1 MEALQHNQSIVP
13 RQLTLSSVSNRP
25 HTGASVDDHPNV
37 PAVNLEDSDVSS
49 RALNNS
55 VASENI
61 HLEVPDRSSNCDKL
75 VDTLIHE
82 QALIIDTNL
91 CTNQSEAKSAVSFK
105 SVLIDKNSESLCTS
119 VTPVLH
125 SSPFTIRKPV
135 HRQLSWVAANSFSEA
150 DHYSQSVGQNEA
162 KSVSYSPSTS
172 RSLYRRRSYY
182 SGATELRFQLPGLS
196 DRTNSTI
203 PPAPCS
209 VDLVRADMERCRL
222 AIQQMKLDV
231 HRLRARP
238 RTKLSLSHKNFESV
252 DLYPKRR
259 NLPVGRPRS
268 SSQRYHRS
276 IWTSNFHAS
285 HRQASTLAYFPPSLF
300 SRPMNH
306 PSDIAELNLADAVLF
321 WRRHFA
327 SADDTSRT
335 VCRQSLRRPIQ
346 RTLSFKCCDRI
357 REAHLEWRSNSLR
370 HTYFSTTSALRQPL
384 RRPGSA
390 LRLGR
395 QQSMESASCR
405 LGPHLVEVD
414 TINLR
419 LHSAVHSS
427 PLTRQA
433 SVDNSLRGRL
443 PIDGDVL
450 TNVSVPS
457 TSQIPLSS
465 AATEEPH
472 FVNEDEATE
481 VHLPSPPDADALMCV
496 VNDCGSLDGPLSNTT
511 VSRRLNRRRGFR
523 RKTLLPVTCMPK
535 QGTSQSVTGLSSRGL
550 EVCNDFD
557 GAGGDTQSKTSPNTS
572 THSRTETGVPDP
584 RKADCERSA
593 MESTAYARI
602 PEASTSAKPTRAA
615 AHHTVDVILAQLMGV
630 SSLAD
635 AGLTHE
641 QCLAQ
646 LRDSGNPDESE
657 SAELDILF
665 AVTAATC
672 SVDEPSV
679 SRPTTSTEHVSALSC
694 LSDHVG
700 VADHRTSNSS
710 MHVTVT
716 RRRGLTETARSA
728 IQLDGSE
735 ESVEAV
741 SLAGM
746 NDARSNP
753 ASPHPTLF
761 KRLNAMAFAPRRRRL
776 NSHIYRVRLFPC
788 FARPSFNVRLSRLQL
803 DALFDRG
810 RSPFEFALAVF
821 LSLTVSLTGFL
832 LLRSGAFHQMGL
844 VACCFTI
851 AGCHYSLVKS
861 VQPDAASPQH
871 GFNRVIVYS
880 RSVVF
885 CLFALIYVAANLL
898 SSSPSSTDFR
908 HQGGFEH
915 STISVLAT
923 VRIGQLSLI
932 DKDSCFPVDGNP
944 LLCSFDTPPMKLL
957 SSSSSSQLLQYF
969 PKDAQSE
976 HVRLHNES
984 HSLFLFGSIWTID
997 RLTFG
1002 FRSVMFA
1009 LLTIFPLL
1017 FLFGLIPQINTAL
1030 IFILEQLDIHLFG
1043 GSGSIGLLSAS
1054 FSIVRSLVVVGLGYW
1069 FCYSA
1074 LETGDAHHL
1083 WFSGFWSLYI
1093 PLCFVL
1099 SRLPCNPEL
1108 YTTLS
1113 SGIWSRELWRRHL
1126 AACLSKLTRSLC
1138 WFGFK
1143 SKIRNGS
1150 ASECNDRCG
1159 CGGPCWFWSKKP
1171 KPLLPSSEPSAWL
1184 RGWLPFISDVDKK
1197 SAIRAKSMTDP
1208 ENADWLLRLA
1218 SSKSTSQPNEASTEK
1233 DGLPM
1238 TISSY
1243 PSGSLLKG
1251 RKYVSSPSLF
1261 FVDPPDGGSHSVHV
1275 RANSF
1280 RRCHPVV
1287 PSSPTLVCSKQPKH
1301 RKKKLSTTYRS
1312 SPDTPVEHEYI
1323 ALPSSQSEV
1332 VDQPVGSAHSLS
1344 NTGRR
1349 QSNFQTCSHAINLSF
1364 TEKEQARIDD
1374 FLQPKLPIVS
1384 DTHAARSTLTENE
1397 MSADLKLASGIPCHH
1412 SDPLPSLIH
1421 SALVARLRN
1430 DFICSVA
1437 FAVSVFGL
1445 HASPALSYTLDRPII
1460 QRSLT
1465 WTTVLCGG
1473 CLHYIWPNLRKSYPW
1488 LCVAKPVIRTHS
1500 EGKLSKWEIGYFWF
1514 CWFERN
1520 LLIPAVTVLTVSHA
1534 IVDLVAKFPTRW
1546 ATIIVLVTSMKMLR
1560 NGFAAPGRTFL
1571 TLFFTELLFN
1581 FDFALASEVFPL
1593 NYFLVS
1599 ILLCKILEL
1608 VHKLH
1613 FVYTYT
1619 TPFRITWGSV
1629 THAILHVACI
1639 PHVLFMLGNCV
1650 LSTILSSPLE
1660 PFLASALFI
1669 TSYVRPI
1676 KFWEVNHRT
1685 ERMETTNTA
1694 LASQLRGIAEK
1705 LTLLNLNAIFYER
1718 LARDLQATLAG
1729 DIQLGRLGGLTV
1741 RHGDILIMG
1750 SEDLNFVI
1758 HIIEVGNGML
1768 SFQLRGLEFLG
1779 TYCHALETEALRSH
1793 SHNDNECCCCH
1804 PGHCPGLLSLN
1815 AALRMRCMTWQF
1827 VADSYNVRGYR
1838 MTSHCADTGLR
1849 MNDLRKILVNRF
1861 VQCIIYYVLQLPDLP
1876 QRLETITPCLRANN
1890 FFSSLHFDL
1899 DPVFLK
1905 VIDEDFDEQLNGG
1918 IVSCEP
1924 DSALISL
1931 CYALAI
1937 LGRRCMGGVQA
1948 TNYDVNQV
1956 LRGIHDVFKGDVLVM
1971 TKDEWVLADLDL
1983 LQTVVSPAMRVAL
1996 KLYQDNFI
2004 WSSDLTHNALYRKIV
2019 YTENN
2024 FVICHETDPRWRL
2037 AVLNDAHSLFS
2048 IRWVGTESN
2057 DMYRIVQ
2064 LTKSNLQ
2071 FCAVK
2076 INSEC
2081 VRGLWAGQQ
2090 REQIFLRNTNLE
2102 RGSIQGAQHVLRNL
2116 VNSCC
2121 DPPIGYPI
2129 YVSPILT
2136 SFAGSNSLYGRV
2148 AGPELSFKGILSG
2161 LWSLGRWLFTKTC
2174 RQDCRPVKQNI
2185 EIPMELVPRERSG
2198 DGVPI
2203 SFEKHDNRQGRDPS
2217 TIYPVGTSLHTTD
2230 VQWPS
2235 ASESMESM
2243 HQQQRKS
2250 LRRGSTHVT
2259 TLAALVHEHHETEG
2273 VLPSDIT
2280 RSGMR
2285 RRTRVK
2291 IVDPTQILNDRHNK
2305 LQWPSE
2311 EWRARCLSQSACI
2324 SSVHSGLEGQCV
2336 HRWTPSNPDPMA
2348 RSFCHQTICLITFP
2362 GGPPLLEGHYIAI
2375 WEDKGVSEVPPME
2388 CASESVQSGDESL
2401 LPNRTC
2407 DFYAALP
2414 SLITAFSSAG
2424 PSNIVTHSSSQMG
2437 VDLFPNDFLV

>member
-1 MEALQHNQSIVP
+1 
-13 RQLTLSSVSNRP
+13 
-25 HTGASVDDHPNV
+25 
-37 PAVNLEDSDVSS
+37 
-49 RALNNS
+49 
-55 VASENI
+55 
-61 HLEVPDRSSNCDKL
+61 
-75 VDTLIHE
+75 
-82 QALIIDTNL
+82 
-91 CTNQSEAKSAVSFK
+91 
-105 SVLIDKNSESLCTS
+105 
-119 VTPVLH
+119 
-125 SSPFTIRKPV
+125 
-135 HRQLSWVAANSFSEA
+135 
-150 DHYSQSVGQNEA
+150 
-162 KSVSYSPSTS
+162 
-172 RSLYRRRSYY
+172 
-182 SGATELRFQLPGLS
+182 
-196 DRTNSTI
+196 
-203 PPAPCS
+203 
-209 VDLVRADMERCRL
+209 
-222 AIQQMKLDV
+222 
-231 HRLRARP
+231 
-238 RTKLSLSHKNFESV
+238 
-252 DLYPKRR
+252 
-259 NLPVGRPRS
+259 
-268 SSQRYHRS
+268 
-276 IWTSNFHAS
+276 
-285 HRQASTLAYFPPSLF
+285 
-300 SRPMNH
+300 
-306 PSDIAELNLADAVLF
+306 
-321 WRRHFA
+321 
-327 SADDTSRT
+327 
-335 VCRQSLRRPIQ
+335 
-346 RTLSFKCCDRI
+346 
-357 REAHLEWRSNSLR
+357 
-370 HTYFSTTSALRQPL
+370 
-384 RRPGSA
+384 
-390 LRLGR
+390 
-395 QQSMESASCR
+395 
-405 LGPHLVEVD
+405 
-414 TINLR
+414 
-419 LHSAVHSS
+419 
-427 PLTRQA
+427 
-433 SVDNSLRGRL
+433 
-443 PIDGDVL
+443 
-450 TNVSVPS
+450 
-457 TSQIPLSS
+457 
-465 AATEEPH
+465 
-472 FVNEDEATE
+472 
-481 VHLPSPPDADALMCV
+481 
-496 VNDCGSLDGPLSNTT
+496 
-511 VSRRLNRRRGFR
+511 
-523 RKTLLPVTCMPK
+523 
-535 QGTSQSVTGLSSRGL
+535 
-550 EVCNDFD
+550 
-557 GAGGDTQSKTSPNTS
+557 
-572 THSRTETGVPDP
+572 
-584 RKADCERSA
+584 
-593 MESTAYARI
+593 
-602 PEASTSAKPTRAA
+602 
-615 AHHTVDVILAQLMGV
+615 
-630 SSLAD
+630 
-635 AGLTHE
+635 
-641 QCLAQ
+641 
-646 LRDSGNPDESE
+646 
-657 SAELDILF
+657 
-665 AVTAATC
+665 
-672 SVDEPSV
+672 
-679 SRPTTSTEHVSALSC
+679 
-694 LSDHVG
+694 
-700 VADHRTSNSS
+700 
-710 MHVTVT
+710 
-716 RRRGLTETARSA
+716 
-728 IQLDGSE
+728 
-735 ESVEAV
+735 
-741 SLAGM
+741 M

-753 ASPHPTLF
+753 TSPHPTLF
-761 KRLNAMAFAPRRRRL
+761 KRLNALTFASRRHRPDG
-776 NSHIYRVRLFPC
+776 HIYRVRLFPC
-788 FARPSFNVRLSRLQL
+788 FTRPSFNVRLSRLQL

-810 RSPFEFALAVF
+810 RSILEFALAVF
-821 LSLTVSLTGFL
+821 LSLAVSLAGFL

-844 VACCFTI
+844 VVCCFTI

-871 GFNRVIVYS
+871 GFNRIIVYS

-885 CLFALIYVAANLL
+885 CLFALIYVAATLL
-898 SSSPSSTDFR
+898 SSSLSSTHFLHEDN
-908 HQGGFEH
+908 FEH
-915 STISVLAT
+915 STLSVLAT
-923 VRIGQLSLI
+923 VRTGQLSLI
-932 DKDSCFPVDGNP
+932 DKDSCFPTDGNP
-944 LLCSFDTPPMKLL
+944 LLCSFDVPPMKLL
-957 SSSSSSQLLQYF
+957 SSSSSSQLLQYL
-969 PKDAQSE
+969 PKDAQPE
-976 HVRLHNES
+976 NTRLLNES
-984 HSLFLFGSIWTID
+984 HYLFLFGSIWTSD
-997 RLTFG
+997 RLAFG

-1054 FSIVRSLVVVGLGYW
+1054 FSILRSLIVIGFGYW
-1069 FCYSA
+1069 FCYNA
-1074 LETGDAHHL
+1074 LKTGDAHHL
-1083 WFSGFWSLYI
+1083 WFSGFWCLYI

-1113 SGIWSRELWRRHL
+1113 SGIWSRELWRLRL
-1126 AACLSKLTRSLC
+1126 TACLSKLTSSLC

-1150 ASECNDRCG
+1150 TSDCNDKCG
-1159 CGGPCWFWSKKP
+1159 CGGSCWFWSKKP

-1197 SAIRAKSMTDP
+1197 SAIRTKSMTDP
-1208 ENADWLLRLA
+1208 ENADRLLRA
-1218 SSKSTSQPNEASTEK
+1218 VSSKSTSQPNEASAEK
-1233 DGLPM
+1233 VNLPV
-1238 TISSY
+1238 TISSH
-1243 PSGSLLKG
+1243 PLGSLLKG

-1261 FVDPPDGGSHSVHV
+1261 SDDPPDNCSYSVHV
-1275 RANSF
+1275 GACSF
-1280 RRCHPVV
+1280 RECHPIAPSSLTLACSKQLKPEENLPPTTY
-1287 PSSPTLVCSKQPKH
+1287 PSSPNS
-1301 RKKKLSTTYRS
+1301 
-1312 SPDTPVEHEYI
+1312 PVEHKYS
-1323 ALPSSQSEV
+1323 ALPSPQPEV
-1332 VDQPVGSAHSLS
+1332 IEQPVGSAHSL
-1344 NTGRR
+1344 NTIGRR
-1349 QSNFQTCSHAINLSF
+1349 QLNFQTCSHATNLAF
-1364 TEKEQARIDD
+1364 TEKEQARTDN
-1374 FLQPKLPIVS
+1374 FLQPKPPIVS
-1384 DTHAARSTLTENE
+1384 DSYAARSTLTENE
-1397 MSADLKLASGIPCHH
+1397 MSADLKLAPTIPCHH
-1412 SDPLPSLIH
+1412 SDPLPGLIH

-1430 DFICSVA
+1430 DSICSVA

-1445 HASPALSYTLDRPII
+1445 HASPALNYILDRPIAL
-1460 QRSLT
+1460 RSVT

-1473 CLHYIWPNLRKSYPW
+1473 CLHYVWPNLRKSYPW
-1488 LCVAKPVIRTHS
+1488 LCIAKPVIRTHS
-1500 EGKLSKWEIGYFWF
+1500 EGKLSKWETGYFWF

-1534 IVDLVAKFPTRW
+1534 VIDLVAKFPTVW
-1546 ATIIVLVTSMKMLR
+1546 ATVIVLVTSMKMLR

-1571 TLFFTELLFN
+1571 TLFFTEFLFN
-1581 FDFALASEVFPL
+1581 FDFPLASEVFPL

-1629 THAILHVACI
+1629 THAILHVAFI

-1676 KFWEVNHRT
+1676 KFWEVSHRT

-1694 LASQLRGIAEK
+1694 LAYQLRGIAEK

-1741 RHGDILIMG
+1741 RHGDVFIMG

-1758 HIIEVGNGML
+1758 HIIEVGNGMV

-1861 VQCIIYYVLQLPDLP
+1861 VQCIIYYVLQLPDLA
-1876 QRLETITPCLRANN
+1876 QRLETITPCLRTNN

-1905 VIDEDFDEQLNGG
+1905 VIDEDFDEQLNGVSRLRFIQVYSDWIRYCLWKKPDLVG
-1918 IVSCEP
+1918 VVSCEP

-1937 LGRRCMGGVQA
+1937 LGRRCMGGAQA
-1948 TNYDVNQV
+1948 ANYDVNQV
-1956 LRGIHDVFKGDVLVM
+1956 LRGIHDVFKGDILVM

-1983 LQTVVSPAMRVAL
+1983 LQSVVSPAMRVAL

-2037 AVLNDAHSLFS
+2037 AVLNDAQSLFS

-2148 AGPELSFKGILSG
+2148 AGPELSFKDILSG
-2161 LWSLGRWLFTKTC
+2161 LWSIGRWLFTKAC
-2174 RQDCRPVKQNI
+2174 RQDCRPVKQNT
-2185 EIPMELVPRERSG
+2185 EIPMELVPREGSG
-2198 DGVPI
+2198 DGVLI
-2203 SFEKHDNRQGRDPS
+2203 SFEKRDKCQGRDPS
-2217 TIYPVGTSLHTTD
+2217 TIYTLGTSPHTTRA
-2230 VQWPS
+2230 QWPS

-2273 VLPSDIT
+2273 LLPSDIS
-2280 RSGMR
+2280 RCGMR

-2375 WEDKGVSEVPPME
+2375 WEDKGISEISPMDY
-2388 CASESVQSGDESL
+2388 ASDLLQSGDESSG
-2401 LPNRTC
+2401 PTRTC

-2424 PSNIVTHSSSQMG
+2424 PSNLVTHPSSSQMG
-2437 VDLFPNDFLV
+2437 VDRFPNDFLV

>member
-1 MEALQHNQSIVP
+1 ASSLFVQPNQSV
-13 RQLTLSSVSNRP
+13 
-25 HTGASVDDHPNV
+25 
-37 PAVNLEDSDVSS
+37 
-49 RALNNS
+49 
-55 VASENI
+55 
-61 HLEVPDRSSNCDKL
+61 
-75 VDTLIHE
+75 
-82 QALIIDTNL
+82 
-91 CTNQSEAKSAVSFK
+91 
-105 SVLIDKNSESLCTS
+105 
-119 VTPVLH
+119 
-125 SSPFTIRKPV
+125 
-135 HRQLSWVAANSFSEA
+135 
-150 DHYSQSVGQNEA
+150 
-162 KSVSYSPSTS
+162 
-172 RSLYRRRSYY
+172 
-182 SGATELRFQLPGLS
+182 
-196 DRTNSTI
+196 
-203 PPAPCS
+203 
-209 VDLVRADMERCRL
+209 
-222 AIQQMKLDV
+222 
-231 HRLRARP
+231 
-238 RTKLSLSHKNFESV
+238 
-252 DLYPKRR
+252 
-259 NLPVGRPRS
+259 
-268 SSQRYHRS
+268 
-276 IWTSNFHAS
+276 
-285 HRQASTLAYFPPSLF
+285 
-300 SRPMNH
+300 
-306 PSDIAELNLADAVLF
+306 
-321 WRRHFA
+321 
-327 SADDTSRT
+327 
-335 VCRQSLRRPIQ
+335 
-346 RTLSFKCCDRI
+346 
-357 REAHLEWRSNSLR
+357 
-370 HTYFSTTSALRQPL
+370 SALRQPL

-395 QQSMESASCR
+395 QQSMESATSR
-405 LGPHLVEVD
+405 FSSQLVEVD

-433 SVDNSLRGRL
+433 SVDNSLRDRL
-443 PIDGDVL
+443 PLDRDVL
-450 TNVSVPS
+450 TTAATGES
-457 TSQIPLSS
+457 TS
-465 AATEEPH
+465 
-472 FVNEDEATE
+472 VKEDEAAE
-481 VHLPSPPDADALMCV
+481 VHLPPPPGTDSLICV
-496 VNDCGSLDGPLSNTT
+496 VDDSGSHDEPLSTNT
-511 VSRRLNRRRGFR
+511 VNRRLIRRPGFR
-523 RKTLLPVTCMPK
+523 RKTLLSATCMPK
-535 QGTSQSVTGLSSRGL
+535 QGNSQSVIGLSSRGL
-550 EVCNDFD
+550 EECSDFD
-557 GAGGDTQSKTSPNTS
+557 DAGGDTQSNAYSKLSM
-572 THSRTETGVPDP
+572 HSRNEAGDPDSRNAD
-584 RKADCERSA
+584 RKLSA
-593 MESTAYARI
+593 VESTTYVRI
-602 PEASTSAKPTRAA
+602 PEASTSAEPIRAPT
-615 AHHTVDVILAQLMGV
+615 HHTVDIILAQLMGV

-635 AGLTHE
+635 AGLTRE

-646 LRDSGNPDESE
+646 LRDSGSAEESE
-657 SAELDILF
+657 NAELDILF

-672 SVDEPSV
+672 SVDESSV
-679 SRPTTSTEHVSALSC
+679 RHTTIPTERVSALSC
-694 LSDHVG
+694 QSDQVG
-700 VADHRTSNSS
+700 MADRRTSTSS
-710 MHVTVT
+710 THVTVT
-716 RRRGLTETARSA
+716 HRRGLTETARSA
-728 IQLDGSE
+728 IQMDGSE
-735 ESVEAV
+735 DSVEAV
-741 SLAGM
+741 SLPGM
-746 NDARSNP
+746 NDAHSNP

-761 KRLNAMAFAPRRRRL
+761 KRFSALKFASRRRRA
-776 NSHIYRVRLFPC
+776 NGHIYRVRLFPC

-810 RSPFEFALAVF
+810 RSILEFALAVS
-821 LSLTVSLTGFL
+821 LSLAVSLAGFL

-844 VACCFTI
+844 VVCCFTI

-871 GFNRVIVYS
+871 GFNRIIVYS

-885 CLFALIYVAANLL
+885 CLFALIYVAVNLL
-898 SSSPSSTDFR
+898 SSSPSSTHFLHED
-908 HQGGFEH
+908 HFEH
-915 STISVLAT
+915 STLLVLAT
-923 VRIGQLSLI
+923 VRTGQLSLI

-944 LLCSFDTPPMKLL
+944 LLCSFDAPPMKLL
-957 SSSSSSQLLQYF
+957 SYSSSSHLLQYL

-976 HVRLHNES
+976 NTRLFNES
-984 HSLFLFGSIWTID
+984 HYLFLFGSIWTSD
-997 RLTFG
+997 RLAFG

-1054 FSIVRSLVVVGLGYW
+1054 FSILRSLMVVGLGYW
-1069 FCYSA
+1069 FCYNA
-1074 LETGDAHHL
+1074 LKTGDAHHL

-1113 SGIWSRELWRRHL
+1113 SGIWSRELWRRSL
-1126 AACLSKLTRSLC
+1126 TTCLSKLTHSLC

-1197 SAIRAKSMTDP
+1197 SVIRAKSMTDP
-1208 ENADWLLRLA
+1208 ENADRLLRA
-1218 SSKSTSQPNEASTEK
+1218 VSSKSTSQPNEASAEK
-1233 DGLPM
+1233 DGLPV
-1238 TISSY
+1238 TISSH
-1243 PSGSLLKG
+1243 PLGSLLTG

-1261 FVDPPDGGSHSVHV
+1261 LDDPPDDRSYSVHV
-1275 RANSF
+1275 GGGSF
-1280 RRCHPVV
+1280 RECHPVAPSSLTLKCSKQLKPRKNLPSTTY
-1287 PSSPTLVCSKQPKH
+1287 PSSPN
-1301 RKKKLSTTYRS
+1301 
-1312 SPDTPVEHEYI
+1312 SPTEHEYS
-1323 ALPSSQSEV
+1323 ALPQAEII
-1332 VDQPVGSAHSLS
+1332 DQPVGSAHSL
-1344 NTGRR
+1344 NATGRS
-1349 QSNFQTCSHAINLSF
+1349 QSNFQTCSHAI
-1364 TEKEQARIDD
+1364 TA
-1374 FLQPKLPIVS
+1374 
-1384 DTHAARSTLTENE
+1384 
-1397 MSADLKLASGIPCHH
+1397 
-1412 SDPLPSLIH
+1412 
-1421 SALVARLRN
+1421 
-1430 DFICSVA
+1430 
-1437 FAVSVFGL
+1437 
-1445 HASPALSYTLDRPII
+1445 
-1460 QRSLT
+1460 
-1465 WTTVLCGG
+1465 GG
-1473 CLHYIWPNLRKSYPW
+1473 RTINRSYPW

-1500 EGKLSKWEIGYFWF
+1500 EGKLSKWETGYFWF

-1520 LLIPAVTVLTVSHA
+1520 LLIPAVTVLTMSHA
-1534 IVDLVAKFPTRW
+1534 VLDLVAKFPTVW
-1546 ATIIVLVTSMKMLR
+1546 ATVIVLVTSMKMLR

-1581 FDFALASEVFPL
+1581 FDFPLASEAFPL

-1629 THAILHVACI
+1629 THAILHVAFI

-1676 KFWEVNHRT
+1676 KFWEVSHRT

-1741 RHGDILIMG
+1741 RHGDVFIMG

-1758 HIIEVGNGML
+1758 HIIEVGNGMV

-1861 VQCIIYYVLQLPDLP
+1861 VQCIIYYVLQLPDLA
-1876 QRLETITPCLRANN
+1876 QRLETITPCLRTNN

-1905 VIDEDFDEQLNGG
+1905 VIDEDFDEQLNGVSRLRFIQVYSDWIRYCLWKKPDLVG
-1918 IVSCEP
+1918 VVSCEP
-1924 DSALISL
+1924 DSALTSL

-1937 LGRRCMGGVQA
+1937 LGRRCMGGAQA
-1948 TNYDVNQV
+1948 ANYDVNQV
-1956 LRGIHDVFKGDVLVM
+1956 LRGIHDVFKGDILVM

-2037 AVLNDAHSLFS
+2037 AVLNDAQSLFS

-2174 RQDCRPVKQNI
+2174 RQDCHPVKQNT
-2185 EIPMELVPRERSG
+2185 EIPMELVPREGSG
-2198 DGVPI
+2198 DGALI
-2203 SFEKHDNRQGRDPS
+2203 SFEKRDKCHGRDPS
-2217 TIYPVGTSLHTTD
+2217 MIYALGTSPHTTHAR
-2230 VQWPS
+2230 WPS

-2273 VLPSDIT
+2273 LLSSDVS
-2280 RSGMR
+2280 RGSMH

-2375 WEDKGVSEVPPME
+2375 WEDKGVSEIPPID
-2388 CASESVQSGDESL
+2388 CASELLQSGDESSV
-2401 LPNRTC
+2401 PNRTC

-2424 PSNIVTHSSSQMG
+2424 PSNLVTHSSSSQMG
-2437 VDLFPNDFLV
+2437 VDRFPADFLV